1 MKRSD
6 SESYNQIL
14 LTKENFN
21 SFFQDELYGKFRNSS
36 NIVLSRGGWS
46 DSFIVFPKIFSFCL
60 QYTLK
65 RHWTGYSHSLGHKNS
80 IGALLG
86 FVNADKTKNHYFQ
99 DNVALTIGNSFTFGI
114 IFKQLHQWFPNAG
127 IVTLKPYYP
136 PIIKSIS
143 THFKDI
149 TFVSSL
155 QTEEHLVVEIASVI
169 EATGSKV
176 LFLSNFIGV
185 EGRIFSK
192 KFWTTIIALVK
203 KRNLF
208 LVIDEGLAFE
218 NLQYPEN
225 INNKNTLRV
234 VSLSKKYG
242 IPGMKLGF
250 MLGGKKFMDEF
261 YDYASTNYGGPLSV
275 FFLLSEFL
283 YSFEHACI
291 TDGRESSVLKELSNR
306 YDISYSQ
313 ITALYD
319 DFKETL
325 EKNKDNF
332 NYNLSLFK
340 DWAEKNA
347 KHFDTIHLFGG
358 INAFIR
364 LKFQYGSAHSFFT
377 HAVSKFGVSVLP
389 GKCLGEIS
397 DKLIR
402 ITLLEPKSVF
412 KKGLRQLARSLNDFA
427 KGAMQVPKAIFLDFD
442 GTLTNDADNSI
453 TGDPGTLLTLLKSR
467 GIFTALAT
475 GKGLYF
481 VEDLLRNHD
490 DLLNNYYVLHDG
502 TLVIN
507 PYTKKVLLSKPI
519 SQETVS
525 LLQDK
530 IRPITNNFYF
540 NKIDGLYSKDNN
552 LSADS
557 SLYRFWKKGDDCSA
571 VYQIYI
577 RDLSPEQVSDI
588 KKVLKHKDVSWYVF
602 GSRRGLSSVIIHHS
616 GANKGKAVKRVLNAM
631 NIREEE
637 SVIIGDGINDV
648 PAFNLKKAYKVA
660 MPHAVPEILQLANI
674 VLEPKQNISDFLNRR
689 YGI

>member
-6 SESYNQIL
+6 NKSYDQIL
-14 LTKENFN
+14 LAKENFN
-21 SFFQDELYGKFRNSS
+21 SFFQDELYGKFRNSG
-36 NIVLSRGGWS
+36 NIILSRGGWS

-60 QYTLK
+60 QYALK

-80 IGALLG
+80 IDALLG
-86 FVNADKTKNHYFQ
+86 LVNADKTKNPYFR
-99 DNVALTIGNSFTFGI
+99 DNAALTIGNSFTLGI
-114 IFKQLHQWFPNAG
+114 IFKQLHQWFPNTG

-155 QTEEHLVVEIASVI
+155 QIEEHLAAEIASVA
-169 EATGSKV
+169 ETTDSKI

-192 KFWTTIIALVK
+192 NFWNAIIELVK
-203 KRNLF
+203 KQDLF

-218 NLQYPEN
+218 QLQYPEN
-225 INNKNTLRV
+225 INNENTLRV

-275 FFLLSEFL
+275 FFLLNEFL
-283 YSFEHACI
+283 YGFEHAYI
-291 TDGRESSVLKELSNR
+291 TDSRKSFVLKELGNQ
-306 YDISYSQ
+306 YDISYPL

-319 DFKETL
+319 DFKKTL

-332 NYNLSLFK
+332 NYNLALFK
-340 DWAEKNA
+340 DWIEDNA
-347 KHFDTIHLFGG
+347 QHFDNVHLFGG
-358 INAFIR
+358 INAFVQ
-364 LKFQYGSAHSFFT
+364 LKPQYGSAHSFFT

-397 DKLIR
+397 DRLIR
-402 ITLLEPKSVF
+402 ITLLEPKSAF
-412 KKGLRQLARSLNDFA
+412 KKGLERLARSLNDFA
-427 KGAMQVPKAIFLDFD
+427 KGTMQIPKAVFLDFD

-453 TGDPGTLLTLLKSR
+453 TNDPSSLLALLKSKE
-467 GIFTALAT
+467 IFTALAT
-475 GKGLYF
+475 GKGQYF

-490 DLLNNYYVLHDG
+490 DLLNNYYVLYDG
-502 TLVIN
+502 ALVIN
-507 PYTKKVLLSKPI
+507 LYTGEVLFSKPI
-519 SQETVS
+519 PQETVS
-525 LLQDK
+525 LLRDK
-530 IRPITNNFYF
+530 LQPITNNFYF
-540 NKIDGLYSKDNN
+540 NKIDGLYSKNNN

-577 RDLSPEQVSDI
+577 RDLSPEQILHV
-588 KKVLKHKDVSWYVF
+588 KKALKHKDISWYAF
-602 GSRRGLSSVIIHHS
+602 GSRRGLSSIIIHHG
-616 GANKGKAVKRVLNAM
+616 GADKGKAIKHVLKAM
-631 NIREEE
+631 NIKEEE
-637 SVIIGDGINDV
+637 LVIIGDGINDV
-648 PAFNLKKAYKVA
+648 PAFNIKKAYKVA
-660 MPHAVPEILQLANI
+660 MPHAVPEILKLANI
-674 VLEPKQNISDFLNRR
+674 VLEPKQSIRNFLNKRH
-689 YGI
+689 GI